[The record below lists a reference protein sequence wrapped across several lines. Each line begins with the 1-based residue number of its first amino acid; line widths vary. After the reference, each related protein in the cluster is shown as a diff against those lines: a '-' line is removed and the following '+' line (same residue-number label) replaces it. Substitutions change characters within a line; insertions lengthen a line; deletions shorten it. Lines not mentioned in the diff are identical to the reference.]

1 MDLDYKAILTEEI
14 ALEGLDGITLQALWV
29 RLDNRPN
36 FKMRLDEGSQEF
48 LWRCVLSIPDL
59 EFYCLPSPRGVLNPK
74 LPIVIDPESGVTVDF
89 DMGEEMYPIKIIQQE
104 GPIIG
109 SCSTY
114 DSRQCVTM
122 EIRADG
128 SGTWPTAKDVTEKYG
143 MSLVVVASQEQRFT
157 ALCGDE
163 LEPNSLYSLTAVNF
177 CILERIGR
185 SRRVGELSIGDSSL
199 QVFNIQPKSMFYHT
213 LCLIKL
219 GLVKKQSITVYNKKG
234 QNSLR
239 RLFHLT
245 RFYQQYQSKY
255 TILTNMVATYLNK
268 QPMKRQEIH
277 KTREQCGID
286 QKSLKKLYQTSKRF
300 KVYSLPYKQIHPE
313 SPENQ
318 WYTKKCELKMV
329 RVIEVVE
336 EEESDVEDDE
346 DTKMDDTAKDD
357 TVFPQLVEP
366 SFLRQA
372 YAVLEAAGTDGIS
385 NSKMMKRLTIDG
397 LEVRMIIRTME
408 RRGLITSLMTE
419 VGKQKKKVSVSKT
432 YVEGN
437 KLMNQINKEKEKLK
451 QSLQDINDKQRTA
464 AEASKSSNDVKTES
478 DETESRAKS
487 AGKKKGGSPKKRENV
502 KAIEEE
508 VSGIVNNVGR
518 HKRHFKTDVS
528 ATCQQMK
535 RINMILDIIK
545 ENKIVDGVYPIVK
558 LIREKEREEKNAYM
572 VDKKTVM
579 RLVAILVKE
588 KKINIINTVLLDGSK
603 QKNLQMLLSKEV
615 EPTDQLVKS
624 LIDQA
629 HMKFQ
634 AVNKEQL
641 AKKNART
648 RGIPENS
655 NIPETAREGI
665 LQIMSHRSKLK
676 AEDMIYD
683 VAYSKQYDFRPKYS
697 RAKILHSLLWYLVY
711 DFPEFSWP
719 LTGLE
724 GGADTPPCPPA
735 SSSDIKIEEDV
746 FVLIDKIP
754 KPPVYKDEM
763 TWKRFLSPLPRHKG
777 YDEGW
782 FLASDILLKLP
793 LVIFCNVIYIPYRI
807 RGLRELLDDP
817 EKRFYPIVSLPTPIT
832 QQLLYARKYIFSFFN
847 DCVVLCNM
855 GLLSIGPQIMKE
867 KDKVFFYLHK
877 KASLLDTKNSEP
889 GYCMINME
897 SPPDILE
904 YNFISQSLVDQ
915 YWVDLRHISINSHLG
930 CKNKRD
936 EEAAVTVNSAVV
948 PLPDARSSVTVEEV
962 KDDGFV
968 PGDKRGAA
976 GLDSSLFLHLY
987 RNWSG
992 LYSLNKHN
1000 KLREKK
1006 VQVKIEATR
1015 FAKKNNFATLQKVR
1029 SGLAGVLP
1037 RPKERVPLHSK
1048 EKSPEIIRVSLTT
1061 NVKGNK
1067 GGKGVKRKPAST
1079 DANSSVPAKK
1089 AKTILKKVK
1098 QKKVKP
1104 KLRKFIYD
1112 EIDIEAYKK
1121 KKGQRV
1127 SWSPYEDSLL
1137 LTSKIATLVMDKKR
1151 RGVLIP
1157 WSYIRDVLYHYAPQE
1172 SVDKTSSAC
1181 QRRVTHS
1188 LKNPST
1194 KQNLLIYL
1202 SEAMQDPYV
1211 KEFSQKQYL
1220 QASEHAC
1227 KEFRTLVDY
1236 LVTKFTNVELQKT
1249 FMPASLAQ
1257 VKDYDITCMT
1267 QFNLRKIP
1275 PPQEPRSR
1283 ADILE
1288 YISKDII
1295 HSFVSSAYDKQ
1306 GRSHQMFKLL
1316 SQYPDSILDKAIDK
1330 LKYDGVIVQN
1340 KKREKMRP
1348 VDSGTNNLKLSQKY
1362 HYRFHSRYP
1371 TSIYD
1376 NTLMSVKE
1384 IENTY
1389 PYEDES
1395 SPESI
1400 EIKEIKNGGICSA
1413 LVQLLYGR
1421 QVSIYVGIPPDIV
1434 ILDPQYRQGFNQH
1447 MSLGKRSRL
1456 QEVLDSDDEDY
1467 PFELDQK
1474 DNRPKVLEQ
1483 NRAWESTK
1491 TFDGPSPYVYDED
1504 GTTIIQFN
1512 TSDRSN
1518 IQFHFDSS
1526 MDENKKG
1533 KEKSKLSTVCASRAL
1548 VTMRRSRAEQDADL
1562 KHYNVQDH
1570 FLIQACDVK
1579 IRLCKDD
1586 DRNEVDPDLVL
1597 RDIPYDRSK
1606 ARKIIKNAQRF
1617 VPFQLDLEDVWSSVD
1632 PVLLDNMKSVYR
1644 LIHDAGEMG
1653 ICYFNL
1659 KELVD
1664 DWESFRVSI
1673 GHLLDKAAILRVGV
1687 TGVRYVSLPNAR
1699 SWVIHNFRDIR
1710 GRGRLQQTVLDLTDD
1725 KLLVNNEDTGEPSV
1739 DGSEMKQETGTETAS
1754 QLAHVK
1760 HESMVPV
1767 NIADTEARENENR
1780 EENTSAM
1787 TQTEN
1792 PESSEHSNG
1801 EAETVDGGDN
1811 RDSSQ
1816 RMEDES
1822 EQQSTARPVTR
1833 SRSPRKQTQGDT
1845 EPTVT
1850 AGPKA
1855 LSTYDRIRLQIFP
1868 WKKPEGYLNRP
1879 VYSQMLQSMLLY
1891 VISNPGISFKNISG
1905 RFLPYLLPFHVIEL
1919 LKVLEE
1925 IGCVTKIILS
1935 LEPALSLF
1943 SPYQAPRTV
1952 EESDQTPD
1960 DLAYYEATV
1969 GAITILA
1976 KFVEQLNNTDS
1987 VQLHRVRKTTQS
1999 DANTASSQN
2008 DAETGAS
2015 NQQDGQRVEQDGGEI
2030 PVSESAS
2037 THNGVGLEYIPEV
2050 EQNVDAAERVSPDVL
2065 LYEGKKIKGEV
2076 VEKTVEERGG
2086 GVSSEDAM
2094 DVGKQE
2100 EYLEEDIE
2108 MGDAT

>member
-29 RLDNRPN
+29 RLENRPN

-48 LWRCVLSIPDL
+48 LWRCILSIPDL
-59 EFYCLPSPRGVLNPK
+59 EFYRLPSPRGVLNPK

-89 DMGEEMYPIKIIQQE
+89 DMGEELYPIKIIQQE

-122 EIRADG
+122 EIKADNCG
-128 SGTWPTAKDVTEKYG
+128 NWPAAKDVTEKYG
-143 MSLVVVASQEQRFT
+143 MSLVMVASQEQRFT

-163 LEPNSLYSLTAVNF
+163 LEPNSLYSLTPVNF

-255 TILTNMVATYLNK
+255 TILTNIVATYLNK

-300 KVYSLPYKQIHPE
+300 KVYSLSYKQVHPDSPE
-313 SPENQ
+313 SQ

-329 RVIEVVE
+329 RVIEVLE

-346 DTKMDDTAKDD
+346 DIKMDDTAKDD

-372 YAVLEAAGTDGIS
+372 YAVLEAAGTDGVS

-419 VGKQKKKVSVSKT
+419 KVVVKQDV
-432 YVEGN
+432 
-437 KLMNQINKEKEKLK
+437 IK
-451 QSLQDINDKQRTA
+451 QEVIPVIRIKYHTGI
-464 AEASKSSNDVKTES
+464 AEASKASNDVKSESDKTES
-478 DETESRAKS
+478 KAKS
-487 AGKKKGGSPKKRENV
+487 AGKKKGGSPKKKEKV

-558 LIREKEREEKNAYM
+558 LIREKEREENAYM

-579 RLVAILVKE
+579 RLIAILVKE
-588 KKINIINTVLLDGSK
+588 KKINIINTTLLDGSK

-615 EPTDQLVKS
+615 EPTDQIVKS

-711 DFPEFSWP
+711 DFPESSWP
-719 LTGLE
+719 LTDPE
-724 GGADTPPCPPA
+724 GGVGTPPCPPV
-735 SSSDIKIEEDV
+735 SSGDKEIEEDV

-754 KPPVYKDEM
+754 KPSVYKDEM
-763 TWKRFLSPLPRHKG
+763 SWKRFLSPLPRHKG

-793 LVIFCNVIYIPYRI
+793 LVIFCNVIYIPYRV

-877 KASLLDTKNSEP
+877 KASLLDTKNSR
-889 GYCMINME
+889 
-897 SPPDILE
+897 PD
-904 YNFISQSLVDQ
+904 
-915 YWVDLRHISINSHLG
+915 
-930 CKNKRD
+930 KRD
-936 EEAAVTVNSAVV
+936 EEEAVTVNSAVV
-948 PLPDARSSVTVEEV
+948 PLPDARSSVKVEEV

-976 GLDSSLFLHLY
+976 
-987 RNWSG
+987 
-992 LYSLNKHN
+992 
-1000 KLREKK
+1000 
-1006 VQVKIEATR
+1006 VQVKIEGTR

-1037 RPKERVPLHSK
+1037 RPKERVSLHTK

-1236 LVTKFTNVELQKT
+1236 LVTKFSNVELQKT

-1257 VKDYDITCMT
+1257 VKDYDITSMT
-1267 QFNLRKIP
+1267 HFNLRKITP
-1275 PPQEPRSR
+1275 PKEPRSR

-1288 YISKDII
+1288 YVAKDII

-1340 KKREKMRP
+1340 KKKEKLRP

-1371 TSIYD
+1371 TSIYN
-1376 NTLMSVKE
+1376 NTLTAIKE
-1384 IENTY
+1384 IVNTY
-1389 PYEDES
+1389 PYEDNS

-1400 EIKEIKNGGICSA
+1400 EIKEVKNGGICAA

-1456 QEVLDSDDEDY
+1456 HEKE
-1467 PFELDQK
+1467 
-1474 DNRPKVLEQ
+1474 NRPKVLEQ
-1483 NRAWESTK
+1483 NTAWESTK

-1504 GTTIIQFN
+1504 GSTIVQFN
-1512 TSDRSN
+1512 TSDRSS

-1570 FLIQACDVK
+1570 FLIQACD
-1579 IRLCKDD
+1579 IRMRLCKDD
-1586 DRNEVDPDLVL
+1586 DLNEVDPDLVL

-1606 ARKIIKNAQRF
+1606 ARTIIKNAQRF
-1617 VPFQLDLEDVWSSVD
+1617 VPFQLDLEEVWSSVE
-1632 PVLLDNMKSVYR
+1632 PASLDNMKSVYR

-1659 KELVD
+1659 KELVN
-1664 DWESFRVSI
+1664 DWEVFRVSI
-1673 GHLLDKAAILRVGV
+1673 GHLLNSAAVDKSDGDLVAI
-1687 TGVRYVSLPNAR
+1687 
-1699 SWVIHNFRDIR
+1699 
-1710 GRGRLQQTVLDLTDD
+1710 
-1725 KLLVNNEDTGEPSV
+1725 
-1739 DGSEMKQETGTETAS
+1739 
-1754 QLAHVK
+1754 
-1760 HESMVPV
+1760 
-1767 NIADTEARENENR
+1767 
-1780 EENTSAM
+1780 
-1787 TQTEN
+1787 
-1792 PESSEHSNG
+1792 
-1801 EAETVDGGDN
+1801 
-1811 RDSSQ
+1811 
-1816 RMEDES
+1816 
-1822 EQQSTARPVTR
+1822 
-1833 SRSPRKQTQGDT
+1833 
-1845 EPTVT
+1845 
-1850 AGPKA
+1850 
-1855 LSTYDRIRLQIFP
+1855 
-1868 WKKPEGYLNRP
+1868 
-1879 VYSQMLQSMLLY
+1879 
-1891 VISNPGISFKNISG
+1891 
-1905 RFLPYLLPFHVIEL
+1905 
-1919 LKVLEE
+1919 
-1925 IGCVTKIILS
+1925 
-1935 LEPALSLF
+1935 
-1943 SPYQAPRTV
+1943 
-1952 EESDQTPD
+1952 
-1960 DLAYYEATV
+1960 
-1969 GAITILA
+1969 
-1976 KFVEQLNNTDS
+1976 
-1987 VQLHRVRKTTQS
+1987 
-1999 DANTASSQN
+1999 
-2008 DAETGAS
+2008 
-2015 NQQDGQRVEQDGGEI
+2015 
-2030 PVSESAS
+2030 
-2037 THNGVGLEYIPEV
+2037 
-2050 EQNVDAAERVSPDVL
+2050 
-2065 LYEGKKIKGEV
+2065 
-2076 VEKTVEERGG
+2076 
-2086 GVSSEDAM
+2086 
-2094 DVGKQE
+2094 
-2100 EYLEEDIE
+2100 
-2108 MGDAT
+2108 